1 MKHYSHPEAWIRR
14 AVSVGLTTGVVVVL
28 IESGTGLLRQRQF
41 GRRNNEIHLAD
52 SKRCT
57 TYR

>member
-1 MKHYSHPEAWIRR
+1 MKHYLHLEAWIRR
-14 AVSVGLTTGVVVVL
+14 AVSMALITGVVVVL
-28 IESGTGLLRQRQF
+28 IESGTGLPRQRQF

-52 SKRCT
+52 SKRST

>member
-1 MKHYSHPEAWIRR
+1 MKRYWHLEAWIRR
-14 AVSVGLTTGVVVVL
+14 AVSVAFITGVVVVL

>member
-1 MKHYSHPEAWIRR
+1 MKHYLHPEAWIRR

-41 GRRNNEIHLAD
+41 WKE
-52 SKRCT
+52 KQ
-57 TYR
+57 

>member
-1 MKHYSHPEAWIRR
+1 MKHHLHLEAWIRR
-14 AVSVGLTTGVVVVL
+14 AVSGALITGVVVVL
-28 IESGTGLLRQRQF
+28 IESGTGLIRQHQF